1 VYLRALP
8 LETMAASPRVGEAAA
23 VALFGGSVARL
34 VALAILVAMFGCLS
48 ANILACSRIYQPMA
62 EDGLFFSALAK
73 IEPRHAVPRASLVA
87 QGIWAAVLV
96 LSGTFE
102 QLFTYVVF
110 IEVVNFAA
118 NGIAIFVLRQRQPE
132 TPRPYRTWGYP
143 WVPGFFIAASALIA
157 ANTLFEKPVESIA
170 GLGLLVLGLPAYA
183 IWTRKGRRRKAA

>member
-1 VYLRALP
+1 
-8 LETMAASPRVGEAAA
+8 
-23 VALFGGSVARL
+23 VAR
-34 VALAILVAMFGCLS
+34 VVSLAILVAMFGCLA

-62 EDGLFFSALAK
+62 EDGLFFRALAK

-110 IEVVNFAA
+110 IEVVLFTAT
-118 NGIAIFVLRQRQPE
+118 GSAIFVLRRKRPDA
-132 TPRPYRTWGYP
+132 PRPYRAWGYP
-143 WVPGFFIAASALIA
+143 WVAGFFIAASASIA
-157 ANTLFEKPVESIA
+157 ANTLFEKPVESVA

-183 IWTRKGRRRKAA
+183 IWTRRSPRPNGASSAS